1 MSLKVNSLLE
11 DTGEVAKALELL
23 KRITSFKILKKDNKQ
38 LWGKESC
45 TQKSKVFMA
54 SIPNIHRDLL
64 TIRAAQ
70 HFDDDETVNAM
81 ALALLLDFAD
91 IAQAPEVECD
101 IEHVQLK
108 AEFTNASYRAF
119 SDGAWTQ
126 SHAVRGL
133 GSQEER
139 AGQ

>member
-1 MSLKVNSLLE
+1 
-11 DTGEVAKALELL
+11 
-23 KRITSFKILKKDNKQ
+23 
-38 LWGKESC
+38 
-45 TQKSKVFMA
+45 MA

-101 IEHVQLK
+101 IKHVQLK
-108 AEFTNASYRAF
+108 AEFKNASYRAF
-119 SDGAWTQ
+119 SDGALWTQ
-126 SHAVRGL
+126 SHAVQGL
-133 GSQEER
+133 LEVKKKR
-139 AGQ
+139 AGQWP